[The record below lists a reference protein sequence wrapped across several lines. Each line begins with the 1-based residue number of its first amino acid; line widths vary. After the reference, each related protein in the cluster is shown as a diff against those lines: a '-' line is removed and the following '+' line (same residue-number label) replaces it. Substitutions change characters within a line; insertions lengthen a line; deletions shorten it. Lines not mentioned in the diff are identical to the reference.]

1 MAKTI
6 NLTDKAD
13 KKNGTGGD
21 DTIYAKG
28 GNDTID
34 GKNGNDYLDGGDGD
48 DRLTGGQGND
58 TVIGGE
64 GKDTAVYGGVL
75 QDKHGNPQYAF
86 DLDAQG
92 HLIVTDLNKKDGVDT
107 LDSIEYLQ
115 FKDKKLAVADVL
127 QEINSRPAV
136 LSVDPMSLSI
146 KEGTSDQPTPVDLH
160 LHLSHPSDQPVSVH
174 VATIAGSAK
183 ANSDFTPLDQVV
195 TFQPGE
201 TEQTVTVLV
210 TADSVKEND
219 ESFTV
224 RLDNVKGAQLAMPNP
239 PPGNGDDHGGEH
251 GGDNGHRSKGGN
263 DDHGNDG
270 HGNDDHGN
278 DDHGNP
284 NPGNPNPGNPNPG
297 NPNSGNPPGPQN
309 VFLDVQVRINDDDKG
324 GTTPSNHTPQ
334 PQDDHFSGLPVGQPV
349 TTSSADLLK
358 NDQDS
363 DGDTLTITQVGNASA
378 GTVSF
383 DSSKGQVVFTPNA
396 GTSEGSYSYTVSDGK
411 GGSATAKVS
420 LHFGSDTPTPTDT
433 TPPTLLSSN
442 PADESVGIPVS
453 SNLTL
458 KFSEPVKAGA
468 GNFVISN
475 GVDTQTIS
483 AADSSQVAISG
494 DVVTINPSLDLQNSS
509 VYAVLVSKDAIL
521 DTAGNAYAGISDST
535 SLNFTTSP
543 AAVGT
548 ADTLVA
554 VSAAGVGDASVGN
567 VAFQFAPGIYAYS
580 ISGFG
585 AGDVLDF
592 PEGQAPTVNNTSFA
606 DSQVDLQWAFDGKVV
621 TVTLTGLSTPQDT
634 ALLDATAFNN
644 VFGAGTII

>member
-1 MAKTI
+1 MAKIIT
-6 NLTDKAD
+6 LTDKAD

-21 DTIYAKG
+21 DIIYAKG

-34 GKNGNDYLDGGDGD
+34 GKNGDDYLDGGDGD
-48 DRLTGGQGND
+48 DRLTGWQGDD
-58 TVIGGE
+58 TLVGGE

-86 DLDAQG
+86 DLDADG
-92 HLIVTDLNKKDGVDT
+92 HLLVTDLNKKDGVDT

-115 FKDKKLAVADVL
+115 FKDRKLAVADVL
-127 QEINSRPAV
+127 DEISSRPVV
-136 LSVDPMSLSI
+136 LSVSPSSLST
-146 KEGTSDQPTPVDLH
+146 KEGTSNQPTPVDLQ
-160 LHLSHPSDQPVSVH
+160 LRLSHPSDQPVSVH

-183 ANSDFTPLDQVV
+183 PNSDFTPLDQVV

-201 TEQTVTVLV
+201 TEHTVTVLI
-210 TADSVKEND
+210 TADSIKEND
-219 ESFTV
+219 ETFTV

-239 PPGNGDDHGGEH
+239 PPGNSDDHGDNH
-251 GGDNGHRSKGGN
+251 GDDNGHRAKGGN

-278 DDHGNP
+278 PNPGNP
-284 NPGNPNPGNPNPG
+284 HPGNPNPGNPNPG
-297 NPNSGNPPGPQN
+297 KPGQPGPQN
-309 VFLDVQVRINDDDKG
+309 AFLDVQIRIDDDDKG
-324 GTTPSNHTPQ
+324 GSTTPSNHAPQ
-334 PQDDHFSGLPVGQPV
+334 PQDDHYYDLPVGQPV
-349 TTSSADLLK
+349 TKASADLLK
-358 NDQDS
+358 NDQDP
-363 DGDTLTITQVGNASA
+363 DGDTLSITQAGNATA

-396 GTSEGSYSYTVSDGK
+396 GASDGSYSYTVSDGK
-411 GGSATAKVS
+411 GGSATAKVY
-420 LHFGSDTPTPTDT
+420 LHFGGDTPTPADT
-433 TPPTLLSSN
+433 TPPTLLASN
-442 PADESVGIPVS
+442 PADEAIGIPVS
-453 SNLTL
+453 SNITL
-458 KFSEPVKAGA
+458 KFSEAVKAGA

-475 GVDTQTIS
+475 GVDSQTIS

-494 DVVTINPSLDLQNSS
+494 EVVTINPSLDLQNGSL
-509 VYAVLVSKDAIL
+509 YAVLVSKDAIL

-548 ADTLVA
+548 PDTLVA

-567 VAFQFAPGIYAYS
+567 VGFQFAPGIYAYS

-592 PEGQAPTVNNTSFA
+592 PDGQAPTVNNSSFT

-621 TVTLTGLSTPQDT
+621 TVTLTGLSAPQDV

-644 VFGAGTII
+644 VFGMGTII

>member
-6 NLTDKAD
+6 TLTDKAD

-21 DTIYAKG
+21 DKIYAKG

-48 DRLTGGQGND
+48 DRLTGGKGND

-64 GKDTAVYGGVL
+64 GRDTAVYGGVL
-75 QDKHGNPQYAF
+75 QDRQGNPQYAF

-92 HLIVTDLNKKDGVDT
+92 RLTVTDLNKKDGADT

-127 QEINSRPAV
+127 EEISSRPAV
-136 LSVDPMSLSI
+136 LSVNPASLTV
-146 KEGTSDQPTPVDLH
+146 KEGTGNQPTEATLN

-239 PPGNGDDHGGEH
+239 PPGNGDDHGDNH
-251 GGDNGHRSKGGN
+251 GDDNGHRAKG
-263 DDHGNDG
+263 
-270 HGNDDHGN
+270 GNDDHGN

-297 NPNSGNPPGPQN
+297 NPNPGNPGQPGPQN
-309 VFLDVQVRINDDDKG
+309 VFLDVQIRIDDDDKG
-324 GTTPSNHTPQ
+324 GSTTPSNHAPQ
-334 PQDDHFSGLPVGQPV
+334 PQDDHYSGLTVGQPV
-349 TTSSADLLK
+349 TKTSADLLK
-358 NDQDS
+358 NDQDP
-363 DGDTLTITQVGNASA
+363 DGDTLSITQVGSA
-378 GTVSF
+378 TDGSVSF
-383 DSSKGQVVFTPNA
+383 DSTKGEVVFTPNA
-396 GTSEGSYSYTVSDGK
+396 GTSDGSYSYTVSDGK

-420 LHFGSDTPTPTDT
+420 LHFGSDTPTPADT
-433 TPPTLLSSN
+433 TPPTLLASN
-442 PADESVGIPVS
+442 PADESIGIPVS
-453 SNLTL
+453 SNITL

-468 GNFVISN
+468 GSFVISN
-475 GVDTQTIS
+475 GVDSQTIS

-494 DVVTINPSLDLQNSS
+494 EVVTINPGLDLQNGS

-521 DTAGNAYAGISDST
+521 DTADNAYAGISDST
-535 SLNFTTSP
+535 SLNFTTTP
-543 AAVGT
+543 ATVPGGT
-548 ADTLVA
+548 TSTVA
-554 VSAAGVGDASVGN
+554 VSAAGVGDASVEN

-585 AGDVLDF
+585 VGDVLDF
-592 PEGQAPTVNNTSFA
+592 PDDQAPTVNNTSFT

-621 TVTLTGLSTPQDT
+621 TVTLTGLSAPQDV
-634 ALLDATAFNN
+634 ALIDATAFDN